1 MRSSLVSNPSAQTE
15 SQSAVP
21 LNERGFAGHEGALVA
36 LFLLAFLAVNLLTAT
51 RYPFPWNDECDIA
64 EPAVSLL
71 HGHGFV
77 IRFSEILSLYSFL
90 LVPWMKLFGTT
101 LVALR
106 AASIVSVAAAFA
118 VLWSAV
124 KRLGFVEGASSRL
137 FLLFLL
143 STEYAMIFAYRDGR
157 YDGFGALLMSL
168 ALWIL
173 SIPNRRARILS
184 LAVLSLLLAWAGLQF
199 LPVLFAAGLVFFLFY
214 RSKYLPEIAVSWCAS
229 ALGAAALFLSIRAS
243 GRLAGFLKF
252 IHAQPSGPTILANWL
267 HHRGFHQANYIPK
280 DFSLPFLLAAVLLLF
295 LFLPRPQG
303 EESRPRAAN
312 FRPQA
317 QKSHALLAFGLVF
330 TVVLT
335 AVMLAAAKLPTYYCY
350 LLAIPLGL
358 AIASALAQPQPR
370 WLRGATLGLC
380 ALSALAGAGLNLAVC
395 LSDWRDR
402 DYARVQE
409 FIAQSVRPADI
420 GYIDS
425 EGYLAARTI
434 AADVYLPEIAGGD
447 ILDQLS
453 EEQRKSITVL
463 VIRPEDAARVLASFG
478 DQWQPT
484 GQHLAPTEHL
494 LSAGRNAGFLSLKPV
509 DLVVYRKIQ
518 E

>member
-1 MRSSLVSNPSAQTE
+1 MDSSLASNPSAPTE
-15 SQSAVP
+15 SQSAVS
-21 LNERGFAGHEGALVA
+21 LNEGALVA
-36 LFLLAFLAVNLLTAT
+36 LFLLAFLAFNLLTAT

-64 EPAVSLL
+64 EPAVSFL

-77 IRFSEILSLYSFL
+77 IRFSEILSMYSFL

-101 LVALR
+101 LLALR
-106 AASIVSVAAAFA
+106 AASIVSVTAAFA

-124 KRLGFVEGASSRL
+124 KRLGIVDNAPSRL
-137 FLLFLL
+137 FLLLL
-143 STEYAMIFAYRDGR
+143 LATEYAMIFAYRDGR
-157 YDGFGALLMSL
+157 YDGFGTLVMAL

-173 SIPNRRARILS
+173 SIRARRGRIAALAFLS
-184 LAVLSLLLAWAGLQF
+184 LFLAWAGLQF
-199 LPVLFAAGLVFFLFY
+199 LPALFAAGLVFFFFY
-214 RSKYLPEIAVSWCAS
+214 RSRFLPEIAISWCAS
-229 ALGAAALFLSIRAS
+229 VLGAAAFFLSIRAA
-243 GRLAGFLKF
+243 GRLAAFLKF

-295 LFLPRPQG
+295 LFLPRPQS
-303 EESRPRAAN
+303 EKSR
-312 FRPQA
+312 
-317 QKSHALLAFGLVF
+317 ALLAFTLVF
-330 TVVLT
+330 SVVLT
-335 AVMLAAAKLPTYYCY
+335 LVMLAAAKLPTYYCY
-350 LLAIPLGL
+350 LLAIPLAI

-380 ALSALAGAGLNLAVC
+380 ALSALTGAGLNLAVC
-395 LSDWRDR
+395 LSDWHDR

-420 GYIDS
+420 GYVDAQ
-425 EGYLAARTI
+425 GYLAARNI

-453 EEQRKSITVL
+453 EQQKDSITVL
-463 VIRPEDAARVLASFG
+463 VIRPEDGARVLAVFG
-478 DQWQPT
+478 SQWQPT
-484 GQHLAPTEHL
+484 SQRLAPTQHL
-494 LSAGRNAGFLSLKPV
+494 LFARRNLGFLSLKPV
-509 DLVVYRKIQ
+509 DLVVYRRSQ

>member
-1 MRSSLVSNPSAQTE
+1 MRSSLASNPSAPTE
-15 SQSAVP
+15 SQSAISSK
-21 LNERGFAGHEGALVA
+21 EGGFAGREGAVVA

-64 EPAVSLL
+64 EPAVSFL

-77 IRFSEILSLYSFL
+77 IRFSEILSMYSFL
-90 LVPWMKLFGTT
+90 LVPWMKLFGAT

-106 AASIVSVAAAFA
+106 AASIVSVTASFA

-124 KRLGFVEGASSRL
+124 KRLGLVQSAPSRL
-137 FLLFLL
+137 FLLLL
-143 STEYAMIFAYRDGR
+143 LATEYAMIFAYRDGR
-157 YDGFGALLMSL
+157 YDGFGALLMAL

-173 SIPNRRARILS
+173 SIPNRRAR
-184 LAVLSLLLAWAGLQF
+184 LAALTVLSLFLAWAGLQF

-214 RSKYLPEIAVSWCAS
+214 RSKFLPEIAVSWGAS
-229 ALGAAALFLSIRAS
+229 ALGAAAFFLSIRAA
-243 GRLAGFLKF
+243 GRLAAYLKF

-295 LFLPRPQG
+295 LFLPRPHA
-303 EESRPRAAN
+303 EKSNPHAEKSRSP
-312 FRPQA
+312 
-317 QKSHALLAFGLVF
+317 LAFTLVF
-330 TVVLT
+330 SVVLT
-335 AVMLAAAKLPTYYCY
+335 VVMLAAAKLPTYYCY
-350 LLAIPLGL
+350 LLAIPLSL

-395 LSDWRDR
+395 LSDWHDR

-420 GYIDS
+420 GYVDS
-425 EGYLAARTI
+425 QGYLAARTI

-453 EEQRKSITVL
+453 LAQKDSITVL
-463 VIRPEDAARVLASFG
+463 VIRPEDAARVLAVFG
-478 DQWQPT
+478 NQWQPT
-484 GQHLAPTEHL
+484 GQRLAPTGHL
-494 LSAGRNAGFLSLKPV
+494 LFTGRNAGFLSLKPV
-509 DLVVYRKIQ
+509 DLVVYRKSQ